1 MLTVNSPHKVWLT
14 RCDQWRHGWSGG
26 RQVETKETAAGGGG
40 RQGEAHME
48 TRSSVLNFLPR
59 TDLIPIG
66 PRRRRR
72 LITRGRRGQLS
83 RSSSVWRS
91 LLFTSEMSQSSFL
104 HKLSLTSQNM
114 FWSSSLLSDKAL
126 KNNNRIQIFLFLSA
140 FLFFCLDS
148 LLFLQTYRTARKLW
162 KRKLFTNF
170 FMKTIF

>member
-1 MLTVNSPHKVWLT
+1 MAGVVAAKLKLKKQQQEEEDAKVRLTWRRGPHLLT
-14 RCDQWRHGWSGG
+14 
-26 RQVETKETAAGGGG
+26 
-40 RQGEAHME
+40 
-48 TRSSVLNFLPR
+48 FPPR

-104 HKLSLTSQNM
+104 HKLSLISQNM
-114 FWSSSLLSDKAL
+114 FWSSLLLSDKVL

-170 FMKTIF
+170 FMKTI